1 MASAASSRA
10 PSPLPLL
17 GRDRL
22 EFRQRRHPPVGV
34 LPRLGV
40 IELRAVGLEY
50 LRAHDQEHVEVGDLA
65 AESFAA
71 QSGQHEA
78 NDLEIIFGHPQQSLE
93 LILAPVHSHP
103 ATGP

>member
-17 GRDRL
+17 SRNRL
-22 EFRQRRHPPVGV
+22 EFRQRRHPPVGAR
-34 LPRLGV
+34 PRLDV

-65 AESFAA
+65 AKSLAA
-71 QSGQHEA
+71 RSGQHEA
-78 NDLEIIFGHPQQSLE
+78 DDLGIILGLP
-93 LILAPVHSHP
+93 
-103 ATGP
+103 